1 MSLEYRPI
9 SFANCSEYSPH
20 PSTNAVDATYI
31 QATISETTVT
41 NLSGIAVNNSICGIQ
56 LISDGSSGHEHIRFN
71 NTNGEV
77 GRIMTT
83 GNSTVYYTSSDYR
96 LKENDV
102 AISDGVARVKQ
113 LRPIKFN
120 WKSNPSETVDG
131 FFAHEVQS
139 IVPEAVDGSK
149 DQVVTQADIDGGK
162 YKQDQLGDPLY
173 QAYDA
178 SYMVPLLT
186 AAVKELI
193 TRVENLESA

>member
-1 MSLEYRPI
+1 MYFRIGGNERARFQTSNNGYFQVGRSGSTP
-9 SFANCSEYSPH
+9 ANANIGVGVQNTIC
-20 PSTNAVDATYI
+20 AI
-31 QATISETTVT
+31 QT
-41 NLSGIAVNNSICGIQ
+41 
-56 LISDGSSGHEHIRFN
+56 ISDGSSGHEHIRFN